1 MRRARSG
8 GDIAADAL
16 VEDSERERHTS
27 MRVARTPTD
36 LAAESAEQLTFTLGN
51 FDGLHLGHRA
61 VIAEL
66 VGSSRARGGTSVVV
80 TFDPH
85 PLSVIHPDHAPRL
98 LTPVAEKLDAM
109 ADTGVDVVLVIDF
122 TSELASEEART
133 FLSWL
138 GVVRGSHL
146 VLGYDFQMGRGR
158 ACGLAALSGMGAE
171 LGYGLD
177 VVAAVEHNGLAISSS
192 RIRESVGRG
201 DVQDAAAMLGR
212 PYSVAGSVVE
222 GSGVGRGMGSPTANL
237 LLPAEKLLP
246 GDGVY
251 FVTTESLG
259 GRPGLMYVG
268 TRPTLEG
275 GPRVAEVHVLDFEGD
290 LYGQELCVGLR
301 RRLRGESRFGTREE
315 LREQIQEDVKRARAL
330 AEGRGGM

>member
-1 MRRARSG
+1 
-8 GDIAADAL
+8 
-16 VEDSERERHTS
+16 VTDSEREQHTS

-36 LAAESAEQLTFTLGN
+36 IAAENADQLTFSLGN

-66 VGSSRARGGTSVVV
+66 VGSSRVRGGTSVVV

-85 PLSVIHPDHAPRL
+85 PLSVIRPDRAPRL
-98 LTPVAEKLDAM
+98 LTPLAEKLEAM
-109 ADTGVDVVLVIDF
+109 ADTGIDVVLVIDF
-122 TSELASEEART
+122 TTELASEDAGT

-177 VVAAVEHNGLAISSS
+177 VVAAVEHDGLAISSS
-192 RIRESVGRG
+192 RIRESVARG
-201 DVQDAAAMLGR
+201 DVQDAAAMLGH
-212 PYSVAGSVVE
+212 PYSIAGTVVE
-222 GSGVGRGMGSPTANL
+222 GSGIGRGIGSPTANL
-237 LLPAEKLLP
+237 RLPAEKLLP

-268 TRPTLEG
+268 TRPTLDG

-290 LYGQELCVGLR
+290 LYGQEMRVGLR
-301 RRLRGESRFGTREE
+301 RRLRGESRFGSLDE
-315 LREQIQEDVKRARAL
+315 LRQRIKEDVKRARVL
-330 AEGRGGM
+330 AEGGGGM

>member
-1 MRRARSG
+1 MQ
-8 GDIAADAL
+8 
-16 VEDSERERHTS
+16 
-27 MRVARTPTD
+27 VARTPTD
-36 LAAESAEQLTFTLGN
+36 LAAESADQLTFTLGN

-66 VGSSRARGGTSVVV
+66 VDSSRSRGGTSVAV

-85 PLSVIHPDHAPRL
+85 PMLVIHPDRAPRL
-98 LTPVAEKLDAM
+98 LTPLSEKLDAM
-109 ADTGVDVVLVIDF
+109 VDTGIDVVLVVDF
-122 TSELASEEART
+122 TPELASEDART

-146 VLGYDFQMGRGR
+146 VLGYDFQMGRAR
-158 ACGLAALSGMGAE
+158 ACDLSALSVMGAE

-177 VVAAVEHNGLAISSS
+177 VVPPVEHDGLPISSS

-212 PYSVAGSVVE
+212 PYSICGTVVE
-222 GSGVGRGMGSPTANL
+222 GSGIGRGLGSPTANL
-237 LLPAEKLLP
+237 LLPTEKMLP

-259 GRPGLMYVG
+259 GRPGVMYVG
-268 TRPTLEG
+268 TRPTLDG
-275 GPRVAEVHVLDFEGD
+275 GARVAEVHVLDFGGD
-290 LYGQELCVGLR
+290 LYGQELRVGLR
-301 RRLRGESRFGTREE
+301 LRLRGDSRFRSLEE
-315 LREQIQEDVKRARAL
+315 LRQRIKEDVKRARAV
-330 AEGRGGM
+330 AEGGGGV

>member
-1 MRRARSG
+1 
-8 GDIAADAL
+8 
-16 VEDSERERHTS
+16 

-66 VGSSRARGGTSVVV
+66 VASSRARGGTSVAV

-85 PLSVIHPDHAPRL
+85 PLLVIHPDRAPRL
-98 LTPVAEKLDAM
+98 LTPLSEKLDAM
-109 ADTGVDVVLVIDF
+109 VDTGIDVALVVDF
-122 TSELASEEART
+122 TRELASQDAGT

-146 VLGYDFQMGRGR
+146 VLGYDFQMGRER
-158 ACGLAALSGMGAE
+158 ACDLSALSVMGAE

-177 VVAAVEHNGLAISSS
+177 VVPPVEHDGLPISSS

-212 PYSVAGSVVE
+212 PYSVCGSVVE
-222 GSGVGRGMGSPTANL
+222 GNGIGRGLGSPTANL
-237 LLPAEKLLP
+237 LLPTEKLLP

-259 GRPGLMYVG
+259 GRPGVMYVG
-268 TRPTLEG
+268 TRPTLDG
-275 GPRVAEVHVLDFEGD
+275 GTRVAEVHVLDFEGD
-290 LYGQELCVGLR
+290 LYGQEVRVGLR
-301 RRLRGESRFGTREE
+301 LRLRGDSRFRSLEE
-315 LREQIQEDVKRARAL
+315 LRQRIKEDVERARAV
-330 AEGRGGM
+330 AEGRGGV